1 MSSAQ
6 HSKVEQ
12 SLRDEIEEWKAAALV
27 LEEEKKILLAQQT
40 QASQNIQEQVQITES
55 ILKRLLLALN
65 ATLYSTIPQS
75 SGPIGATHLDMALQL
90 LDETQ
95 KKMKAE
101 EKQDQ
106 VTSRLIP
113 LLWELTKDLPS
124 KISKLKKGADCRALP
139 KLQGDGPEG
148 LNIPTEISSV
158 LGYGNDVESLRLTI
172 SILQFEIDRKDS
184 IIQQLRAESHQ
195 SSAHSTVHYLTQR
208 NQRLEQ
214 ENKKLLQ
221 QLTEAHSLVP
231 TFHQASHLE
240 TISDY
245 QNIAVADTPQPKN
258 SGTQQHMHTHTFT
271 YAPTSTLP
279 EDDFS
284 APHPIPSYVTSQPH
298 HFHALRKDEIDY
310 HAKAGESTSF
320 QYGAR
325 AVDPISPNS
334 HVQSQF
340 QHLNAR
346 LQETS
351 RRLQSAENQVQ
362 QLKVES
368 RDSIQ
373 KSAKGRRSSVD
384 YRVTESFSKR

>member
-1 MSSAQ
+1 
-6 HSKVEQ
+6 
-12 SLRDEIEEWKAAALV
+12 
-27 LEEEKKILLAQQT
+27 
-40 QASQNIQEQVQITES
+40 
-55 ILKRLLLALN
+55 
-65 ATLYSTIPQS
+65 
-75 SGPIGATHLDMALQL
+75 
-90 LDETQ
+90 
-95 KKMKAE
+95 
-101 EKQDQ
+101 
-106 VTSRLIP
+106 
-113 LLWELTKDLPS
+113 
-124 KISKLKKGADCRALP
+124 
-139 KLQGDGPEG
+139 
-148 LNIPTEISSV
+148 
-158 LGYGNDVESLRLTI
+158 
-172 SILQFEIDRKDS
+172 
-184 IIQQLRAESHQ
+184 
-195 SSAHSTVHYLTQR
+195 
-208 NQRLEQ
+208 
-214 ENKKLLQ
+214 
-221 QLTEAHSLVP
+221 
-231 TFHQASHLE
+231 
-240 TISDY
+240 
-245 QNIAVADTPQPKN
+245 
-258 SGTQQHMHTHTFT
+258 MHTHTFT